1 MDRTVVILYLLTLVF
16 IFLCMGFRETQ
27 HREKFDDLNT
37 RLDSLEEQISYID
50 QHAEFLKDYV
60 DAALYKKDAQLY
72 VMNKLHGDSEVHRAL
87 ADSFHT
93 SCLIYKIKKNEKD
106 N

>member
-1 MDRTVVILYLLTLVF
+1 MDRTVVILYLSTLIL
-16 IFLCMGFRETQ
+16 IFSCMGFRETQ

-50 QHAEFLKDYV
+50 QRAEFLKDYV

-72 VMNKLHGDSEVHRAL
+72 VMNKSHGNSEVHKAL
-87 ADSFHT
+87 ADSFYT
-93 SCLIYKIKKNEKD
+93 SCLIYKAKRKR
-106 N
+106 

>member
-1 MDRTVVILYLLTLVF
+1 MF
-16 IFLCMGFRETQ
+16 SSMGFREAQ
-27 HREKFDDLNT
+27 NREKFDNLNM
-37 RLDSLEEQISYID
+37 RLDSLEEQILYID

-72 VMNKLHGDSEVHRAL
+72 VMNKSHGNSEVHKAL
-87 ADSFHT
+87 ADSFYT
-93 SCLIYKIKKNEKD
+93 SCLIYKIKQNEKG